1 MVVPPSTRESLLHV
15 GYRCLVSRRIAL
27 VTVGL
32 VTALLL
38 LAVIPLGLS
47 LTANER
53 ASFQFDVQSAAD
65 YLSSQAAE
73 YLSDHD
79 SPAAMDS
86 VLANAAFS
94 GDCAIVYDSALKVV
108 DVTKHCT
115 TAYRDRSAALA
126 DQVREGGTSQA
137 SARIGDWLLVAVP
150 VGDDGNTSGVAVLAR
165 SDDPVNDRTA
175 AIWAWLALTGL
186 GMLAAGIGFAFWLG
200 RWAARPLTVLGASA
214 AHFGDGVLESRAP
227 TGTGPREVQELSEV
241 FNRMAERTQSLIG
254 SHREWVADV
263 SHQLRTPLTALRL
276 RVDVLA
282 DETDDEAT
290 LTEMAGLQVELAR
303 LGRLVDGLLAVAR
316 AETSVPRPETVRA
329 DEIAADRVAAWEPV
343 AHERG
348 LTLHARALQPAA
360 TRLGPGDLEQVL
372 DNLIANALDSVPE
385 GGTIEVET
393 EATEDWAELRVVDNG
408 PGMSPLARENAFRR
422 FGQSQTGGNGL
433 GLAIVHRLAA
443 ANGAEVA
450 LTETPGGGLTALLRL
465 PLAR

>member
-1 MVVPPSTRESLLHV
+1 
-15 GYRCLVSRRIAL
+15 

-38 LAVIPLGLS
+38 IAVIPLGLS

-65 YLSSQAAE
+65 YLSSQAEE

-86 VLANAAFS
+86 ALADAAFR
-94 GDCAIVYDSALKVV
+94 GDCAIVYDSALTAV
-108 DVTKHCT
+108 DVTKHCAA
-115 TAYRDRSAALA
+115 AYRTRSAELA
-126 DQVREGGTSQA
+126 AEVHAGASQA
-137 SARIGDWLLVAVP
+137 SARIGDWLFVAVP
-150 VGDDGNTSGVAVLAR
+150 VGDDDNTSGVAVLAR
-165 SDDPVNDRTA
+165 TDDPTNDRIA
-175 AIWAWLALTGL
+175 AVWAWLALTAL
-186 GMLAAGIGFAFWLG
+186 GMLAAGIGFALWLG
-200 RWAARPLTVLGASA
+200 RWVARPLTVLGASA
-214 AHFGDGVLESRAP
+214 ADFGDGALESRAP
-227 TGTGPREVQELSEV
+227 TGTGPREVRELSAA

-290 LTEMAGLQVELAR
+290 GAEMAGLQVELAR

-329 DEIAADRVAAWEPV
+329 DEIAADRVAAWEPL
-343 AHERG
+343 AHERN
-348 LTLHARALQPAA
+348 LTLRVRNPRPALV
-360 TRLGPGDLEQVL
+360 RLGPGDLEQVL

-385 GGTIEVET
+385 GGTIEVVT
-393 EATEDWAELRVVDNG
+393 EVKEDWAELQVIDDG
-408 PGMSPLARENAFRR
+408 PGMTRLARENAFRR

-450 LTETPGGGLTALLRL
+450 LAETPGGGLTALLRL

>member
-1 MVVPPSTRESLLHV
+1 M
-15 GYRCLVSRRIAL
+15 SRRIAL

-38 LAVIPLGLS
+38 IAVIPLGLS

-53 ASFQFDVQSAAD
+53 ASFRFDVQSAAD
-65 YLSSQAAE
+65 YLSSQAEE
-73 YLSDHD
+73 YLSEHD
-79 SPAAMDS
+79 SPAAMDGA
-86 VLANAAFS
+86 LADASFR
-94 GDCAIVYDSALKVV
+94 GDCAIIYDSALTAV
-108 DVTKHCT
+108 DVTKHCAA
-115 TAYRDRSAALA
+115 AYQTRSAELA
-126 DQVREGGTSQA
+126 AEVRSGASQA

-150 VGDDGNTSGVAVLAR
+150 VGDDDNTSGVAVLAR
-165 SDDPVNDRTA
+165 TDDPTNDRIA
-175 AIWAWLALTGL
+175 AVWTWLALTAL

-200 RWAARPLTVLGASA
+200 RWVARPLTVLGASA
-214 AHFGDGVLESRAP
+214 ADFGDGALESRAP
-227 TGTGPREVQELSEV
+227 TDTGPREVRELAAA
-241 FNRMAERTQSLIG
+241 FNRMAERTQSLVG

-282 DETDDEAT
+282 DETDDEAMAA
-290 LTEMAGLQVELAR
+290 EVAGLQGELAR
-303 LGRLVDGLLAVAR
+303 LDRLVDGLLAVAR
-316 AETSVPRPETVRA
+316 AETSVPRPQTVRA
-329 DEIAADRVAAWEPV
+329 DEITADRVAAWEPV
-343 AHERG
+343 AHERN
-348 LTLHARALQPAA
+348 LALRARTPQP
-360 TRLGPGDLEQVL
+360 TPVRLGPGDLEQIL

-385 GGTIEVET
+385 DGTIEVVT
-393 EATEDWAELRVVDNG
+393 EVTDDWAELRIIDDG
-408 PGMSPLARENAFRR
+408 PGMTPMARESAFRR

>member
-1 MVVPPSTRESLLHV
+1 M
-15 GYRCLVSRRIAL
+15 SRRIAL

-38 LAVIPLGLS
+38 LAVVPLGLS

-53 ASFQFDVQSAAD
+53 ASFQFDVQSSAD
-65 YLSSQAAE
+65 YLSSQAEE

-79 SPAAMDS
+79 SPAALDAA
-86 VLANAAFS
+86 LADAAS
-94 GDCAIVYDSALKVV
+94 RGDCALVYNSALKVV
-108 DVTKHCT
+108 DVTKYCD
-115 TAYRDRSAALA
+115 TAAVSRSSELAAE
-126 DQVREGGTSQA
+126 VRPGGKSQA
-137 SARIGDWLLVAVP
+137 GARIGDWLLVAVP

-165 SDDPVNDRTA
+165 SADPTNDRIA
-175 AIWAWLALTGL
+175 AVWAWLALTGL
-186 GMLAAGIGFAFWLG
+186 GMLAAGVGFAFWLG
-200 RWAARPLTVLGASA
+200 RLVARPLAVLGASA
-214 AHFGDGVLESRAP
+214 ASFGDGALETRAP
-227 TGTGPREVQELSEV
+227 TGSGPREVRELSAV

-282 DETDDEAT
+282 DETEDEAT
-290 LTEMAGLQVELAR
+290 AAEMAGLQVELAR

-316 AETSVPRPETVRA
+316 AETAVPRPQTVRV
-329 DEIAADRVAAWEPV
+329 DEVAADRVAAWEPV

-348 LTLHARALQPAA
+348 VTLRARGSGDAVAA
-360 TRLGPGDLEQVL
+360 RLGPGDLEQVL
-372 DNLIANALDSVPE
+372 DNQIANALDSVPE
-385 GGTIEVET
+385 GGMIEVLV
-393 EATEDWAELRVVDNG
+393 EAAGDWAELRVIDDG

-450 LTETPGGGLTALLRL
+450 LAETPGGGLTALLRL
-465 PLAR
+465 PLER

>member
-1 MVVPPSTRESLLHV
+1 M
-15 GYRCLVSRRIAL
+15 SRRIAL

-38 LAVIPLGLS
+38 IAVIPLGLS

-53 ASFQFDVQSAAD
+53 ASFRFDVQSAAD
-65 YLSSQAAE
+65 YLSSQAEE
-73 YLSDHD
+73 YLSEHD

-86 VLANAAFS
+86 ALADASFR
-94 GDCAIVYDSALKVV
+94 GDCAIIYDSALTAV
-108 DVTKHCT
+108 DITKHCAA
-115 TAYRDRSAALA
+115 AYQARSAELA
-126 DQVREGGTSQA
+126 AEVRSGASQA

-150 VGDDGNTSGVAVLAR
+150 VGDDDNTSGVAVLAR
-165 SDDPVNDRTA
+165 TDDPTNDRIA
-175 AIWAWLALTGL
+175 AVWTWLALTAL

-200 RWAARPLTVLGASA
+200 RWVARPLTVLGASA
-214 AHFGDGVLESRAP
+214 ADFGDGALESRAP
-227 TGTGPREVQELSEV
+227 TDTGPREVRELAAA
-241 FNRMAERTQSLIG
+241 FNRMAERTQSLVG

-290 LTEMAGLQVELAR
+290 AAEVAGLQGELAR
-303 LGRLVDGLLAVAR
+303 LDRLVDGLLAVAR
-316 AETSVPRPETVRA
+316 AETSVPRPQTVRA
-329 DEIAADRVAAWEPV
+329 DEITADRVAAWEPV
-343 AHERG
+343 AHERN
-348 LTLHARALQPAA
+348 LTLRARNPHPAPV
-360 TRLGPGDLEQVL
+360 RLGPGDLEQML

-385 GGTIEVET
+385 DGTIEVVT
-393 EATEDWAELRVVDNG
+393 EVTDDWAELRIIDDG
-408 PGMSPLARENAFRR
+408 PGMTPMARESAFRR

-443 ANGAEVA
+443 ANNAEVA

>member
-1 MVVPPSTRESLLHV
+1 M
-15 GYRCLVSRRIAL
+15 
-27 VTVGL
+27 TVGL

-38 LAVIPLGLS
+38 LAVVPLGLS

-65 YLSSQAAE
+65 YLSAQAEE

-79 SPAAMDS
+79 SPAAMD
-86 VLANAAFS
+86 AAMS
-94 GDCAIVYDSALKVV
+94 DASDRGDCALVYDSALKVI

-115 TAYRDRSAALA
+115 SAYEDRSAELA
-126 DQVREGGTSQA
+126 AQVRSGGAAQA

-150 VGDDGNTSGVAVLAR
+150 VGDDGNASGVAVLAR
-165 SDDPVNDRTA
+165 TDDPTNDRIA
-175 AIWAWLALTGL
+175 AVWAWLAVTALA
-186 GMLAAGIGFAFWLG
+186 MLAAGIGFALWLG
-200 RWAARPLTVLGASA
+200 RWVARPLTVLGASA
-214 AHFGDGVLESRAP
+214 ARFGDGALETRAP
-227 TGTGPREVQELSEV
+227 TGTGPREVRELAAV

-276 RVDVLA
+276 RVDVLS
-282 DETDDEAT
+282 DETDDEARAA
-290 LTEMAGLQVELAR
+290 EMAGLRVELAR

-316 AETSVPRPETVRA
+316 AETAVPRPRTVRV
-329 DEIAADRVAAWEPV
+329 DEVAADRVAAWEPV

-348 LTLHARALQPAA
+348 LTLR
-360 TRLGPGDLEQVL
+360 TRGSGAVAGHLGPGDLEQVL

-385 GGTIEVET
+385 GGTIEVVT
-393 EATEDWAELRVVDNG
+393 EVADGWAELRVIDDG

-422 FGQSQTGGNGL
+422 FGRSQTGGTGL

-450 LTETPGGGLTALLRL
+450 LAETPGGGLTALLRL